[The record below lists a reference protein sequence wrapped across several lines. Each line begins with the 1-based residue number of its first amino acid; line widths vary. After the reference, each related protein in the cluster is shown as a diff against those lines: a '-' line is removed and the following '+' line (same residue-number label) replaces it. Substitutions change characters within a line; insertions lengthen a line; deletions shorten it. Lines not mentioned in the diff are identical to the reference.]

1 VSKLS
6 ECLNRPNECPHAE
19 QAIVI
24 EWADDGEPMEVACPC
39 GSRWHRRQTEF
50 SERLW
55 PPMTVE
61 NWAPGYATVRLEAW
75 RVFHGS
81 LRDFREGQ

>member
-1 VSKLS
+1 MSKLS
-6 ECLNRPNECPHAE
+6 EYLDRPNECPDAE

-24 EWADDGEPMEVACPC
+24 EWADDAEPVEVACPC

-50 SERLW
+50 SERLS

-61 NWAPGYATVRLEAW
+61 NWAPGYAKARLDLW
-75 RVFHGS
+75 TVFHRS
-81 LRDFREGQ
+81 LRDFRPGD